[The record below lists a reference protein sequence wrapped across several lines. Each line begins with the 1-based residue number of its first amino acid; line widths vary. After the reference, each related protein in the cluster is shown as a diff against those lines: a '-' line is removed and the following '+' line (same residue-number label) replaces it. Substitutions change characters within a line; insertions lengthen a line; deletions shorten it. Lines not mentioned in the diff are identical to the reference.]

1 MLVLFENSLGL
12 SLFKFSDGKLKDP
25 NLFKEFENPDSASN
39 LFVTVYMYT
48 YFVLTDIVGSN

>member
-39 LFVTVYMYT
+39 LFVTVYVYT
-48 YFVLTDIVGSN
+48 YFVLTGL